1 MSDQVIA
8 ILMSCFNRMKEM
20 VVYLLLKTVTCPM
33 TRPVLEA
40 HLARLRLLQNDEN
53 SDDRSASFNNDESSA
68 SFNNKRSDSEVRIVL
83 VGKTGVGKSSSGNT
97 ILSTED
103 AFTAEASPSSVTE
116 ECSKKTMNNHMG
128 RTVTVV
134 DTPGI
139 FGSLTEKETS
149 AQIEKCVHM
158 CLPGPHAFL
167 LVISVGRFTQEEQ
180 NAVEWIQKFFG
191 KEALKYT
198 IFLFTHVDQL
208 KGKKLDQFLKKN
220 DDLWKLIK
228 RYGGYF
234 GFNNN
239 NVNNRTQVTEL
250 LQMIDEMVKKNGGK
264 HYTNE
269 MFQQAQKKIR
279 KIREIREKM
288 EIREIRNE
296 KIKDVVLSVGSAVG
310 AGIVVAGGVALG
322 VAEAVILGPVA
333 IATGSI
339 LAIGTGVKLAYDKLK
354 KQTP

>member
-1 MSDQVIA
+1 MSDQV
-8 ILMSCFNRMKEM
+8 
-20 VVYLLLKTVTCPM
+20 
-33 TRPVLEA
+33 
-40 HLARLRLLQNDEN
+40 HLLQNDEN
-53 SDDRSASFNNDESSA
+53 SDDWSASYNNDEISASFNNDESSA
-68 SFNNKRSDSEVRIVL
+68 SFYNDKRSASFYNKRSDSEVRIVL

-97 ILSTED
+97 ILGTEY

-139 FGSLTEKETS
+139 FGSSTEEETS
-149 AQIEKCVHM
+149 AQIKKCVHM

-191 KEALKYT
+191 EEALKYT

-220 DDLWKLIK
+220 DDLWNLIK

-239 NVNNRTQVTEL
+239 NVNDRTQVTEL

-269 MFQQAQKKIR
+269 MFQQAQK
-279 KIREIREKM
+279 
-288 EIREIRNE
+288 NE
-296 KIKDVVLSVGSAVG
+296 TIKDVVLGVGSVVG
-310 AGIVVAGGVALG
+310 AGIVVAGGVAIG
-322 VAEAVILGPVA
+322 VAEAVILGPVV
-333 IATGSI
+333 IAAGGA
-339 LAIGTGVKLAYDKLK
+339 LAIGTGVKLLYKKLK